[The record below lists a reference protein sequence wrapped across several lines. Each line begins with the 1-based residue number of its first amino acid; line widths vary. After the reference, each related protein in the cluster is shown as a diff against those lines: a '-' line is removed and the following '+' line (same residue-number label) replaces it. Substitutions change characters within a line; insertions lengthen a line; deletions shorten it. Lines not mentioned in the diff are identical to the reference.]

1 MSYVLKLNNEEIAK
15 TKYWSPDYFG
25 SLTKT
30 SYPKEVTQDYVWE
43 DGDYWLGWIPDPEP
57 VYPTPEEIAAQQE
70 AEKEQLRLEA
80 YRNESDPLFFKWQR
94 GEIEKQVWLDKVA
107 EIKARYI

>member
-1 MSYVLKLNNEEIAK
+1 MSYILKKNGNQIAISGGWNPILFSNI
-15 TKYWSPDYFG
+15 TE
-25 SLTKT
+25 T
-30 SYPKEVTQDYVWE
+30 SFPKSVTQDYVWE
-43 DGDYWLGWIPDPEP
+43 QDGYWLGWIPDHEP
-57 VYPTPEEIAAQQE
+57 LPPTPDEIALQQQ

-94 GEIEKQVWLDKVA
+94 GEIEKQVWLDKVT